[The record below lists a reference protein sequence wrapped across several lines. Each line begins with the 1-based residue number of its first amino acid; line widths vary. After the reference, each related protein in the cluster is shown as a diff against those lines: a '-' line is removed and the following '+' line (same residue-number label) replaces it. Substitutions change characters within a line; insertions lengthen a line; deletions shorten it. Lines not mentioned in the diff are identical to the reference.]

1 MALSSSWDGSNV
13 HEDHVEFL
21 RRTRRLPGENFVR
34 VRQAPAREISPAPEE
49 GERVIFRSH
58 CLRGFGLPA
67 SGFLRAFL
75 EFYHLQPHHLTPNA
89 VMLLSAFV
97 TLCEGF
103 LGVLPTLELWG
114 EFFQSKLGTV
124 VAGVPAPCGAF
135 IAMRRTGENNPF
147 PPIPLIQSVKLWQKS
162 YFYVKNVAQQG
173 DYVNLPAYV
182 AGPPAGRQPSWSY
195 RARSLSQA
203 GNAAVSR
210 LRVMI
215 QSEGLT
221 GADLVAAFV
230 ERRVLP
236 LQGRPHMICQ
246 MSGRFDPCRLS
257 TREMPHAEVS
267 YMVNYI
273 SNCKL
278 AEDWRYGKGPYSRAN
293 PPPAVSFSSFLPF
306 CSRPHD
312 GRLLINWFALS
323 RTLFFRRRPGPQG

>member
-1 MALSSSWDGSNV
+1 
-13 HEDHVEFL
+13 
-21 RRTRRLPGENFVR
+21 
-34 VRQAPAREISPAPEE
+34 
-49 GERVIFRSH
+49 
-58 CLRGFGLPA
+58 
-67 SGFLRAFL
+67 
-75 EFYHLQPHHLTPNA
+75 
-89 VMLLSAFV
+89 
-97 TLCEGF
+97 
-103 LGVLPTLELWG
+103 
-114 EFFQSKLGTV
+114 
-124 VAGVPAPCGAF
+124 
-135 IAMRRTGENNPF
+135 MRRASENNPF
-147 PPIPLIQSVKLWQKS
+147 PSIPLIQSVKLWQKS
-162 YFYVKNVAQQG
+162 YFYVKNIAQQG

-278 AEDWRYGKGPYSRAN
+278 AEDWRYGKEPYSRAN
-293 PPPAVSFSSFLPF
+293 PPPAVSFFFFSSFL
-306 CSRPHD
+306 
-312 GRLLINWFALS
+312 
-323 RTLFFRRRPGPQG
+323 

>member
-1 MALSSSWDGSNV
+1 M
-13 HEDHVEFL
+13 
-21 RRTRRLPGENFVR
+21 
-34 VRQAPAREISPAPEE
+34 
-49 GERVIFRSH
+49 
-58 CLRGFGLPA
+58 
-67 SGFLRAFL
+67 
-75 EFYHLQPHHLTPNA
+75 
-89 VMLLSAFV
+89 
-97 TLCEGF
+97 
-103 LGVLPTLELWG
+103 
-114 EFFQSKLGTV
+114 
-124 VAGVPAPCGAF
+124 
-135 IAMRRTGENNPF
+135 
-147 PPIPLIQSVKLWQKS
+147 
-162 YFYVKNVAQQG
+162 KNVAQQG
-173 DYVNLPAYV
+173 DYVNLPAYA
-182 AGPPAGRQPSWSY
+182 AGPPAGRRPSWSY

-210 LRVMI
+210 LWVMI

-221 GADLVAAFV
+221 GADLVAAFM

-278 AEDWRYGKGPYSRAN
+278 AEDWRYGKEPYSRAN

-312 GRLLINWFALS
+312 SRPLISRFAFS
-323 RTLFFRRRPGPQG
+323 RTLFFRRQPGPQG